1 MLIKYLPYPL
11 IFLSAVP
18 SFSAQQYP
26 NAVFLDCDTVS
37 ELSAPPAPSQ
47 KSPQKLHFK
56 LDLYN
61 LDVLELNTSTGIY
74 ESWCKDP
81 EKNENIR
88 NNGKCVFT
96 ADVIY
101 VDLIKPI
108 TSVTTVEKFYFYRRT
123 GKITGFREYYLDTTR
138 DVSEIMK
145 KQPMGRF
152 TTDGM
157 CQVGVDLSP
166 TKRAF

>member
-37 ELSAPPAPSQ
+37 ELSAPPAPRL

-61 LDVLELNTSTGIY
+61 LDVLELNTYTGIY

-88 NNGKCVFT
+88 KKGICRFS
-96 ADVIY
+96 ADEIY
-101 VDLIKPI
+101 VEVIEPI
-108 TSVTTVEKFYFYRRT
+108 TSVTSLKKLVFYRRT
-123 GKITGFREYYLDTTR
+123 GKITGSTDHYLDTTR
-138 DVSEIMK
+138 DVYEIMK
-145 KQPMGRF
+145 KQPFGKL
-152 TTDGM
+152 TIDGM
-157 CQVGVDLSP
+157 CQTGVDLSP